1 MSPTSACCPYQLR
14 LCHLEALDGWVG
26 MYYDFPVQK
35 TVPPELVERGVTD
48 MTFGEKLQKL
58 RRESSL
64 SQEKL
69 AEQLHVSRQAVS
81 RRELGTAAPD
91 VDNIVR
97 LSKFFQV
104 SLEYLMVEDCEEPV
118 QAAAPTTPAPEGQRA
133 EKPARR
139 RKWLPLWLLITGVL
153 LEALSYGLCYPMQ
166 ERPF

>member
-1 MSPTSACCPYQLR
+1 
-14 LCHLEALDGWVG
+14 
-26 MYYDFPVQK
+26 
-35 TVPPELVERGVTD
+35 

-118 QAAAPTTPAPEGQRA
+118 QAAAPTTP
-133 EKPARR
+133 RR
-139 RKWLPLWLLITGVL
+139 RKDSGREARPPAEMAAPVAADYRGAAGGPVLWPVLSHAGAAFLIAGPLVWWVR
-153 LEALSYGLCYPMQ
+153 Q
-166 ERPF
+166 ERARWDKV